1 MVVLTISI
9 PAYNDGPSIEKVVD
23 EALQAGRH
31 LGVPFEI
38 LVINDGSKDDTQ
50 ERVLKLQERVPELRY
65 RLHPVNLGFGPTI
78 AEVYISPTSEWVWF
92 IPGDG
97 QVPADGVLELWKHK
111 DKADFLLARR
121 AQRQDTGWR
130 WFVSYSYNWSISI
143 VAGRRIRDVNAAGLV
158 RKSTLADVTLRSQSA
173 FVHAELLL
181 EILRSRGRLLEVPVP
196 HRAREFG
203 VGSGNRWRVIL
214 TTARDLW
221 MYSLD
226 RRLGIPWWRRRP
238 SVVTTYPPTT

>member
-9 PAYNDGPSIEKVVD
+9 PAYNDGPTIEKIVG
-23 EALQAGRH
+23 EARSAGLE

-38 LVINDGSKDDTQ
+38 LVINDGSKDDTKEQ
-50 ERVLKLQERVPELRY
+50 VARLQSSVPELRY
-65 RLHPVNLGFGPTI
+65 REHRVNLGFGPTI
-78 AEVYISPTSEWVWF
+78 AEVYMTPTSEWVWF

-97 QVPADGVLELWKHK
+97 QVPADGVFELWKHREGL
-111 DKADFLLARR
+111 DFLLARR
-121 AQRQDTGWR
+121 EKRQDTGWR
-130 WFVSYSYNWSISI
+130 WFVSFVYNWSISV

-158 RKSTLADVTLRSQSA
+158 RHSILRDVTLRSGSA

-181 EILRSRGRLLEVPVP
+181 EILRAGGRIKEVPVP

-214 TTARDLW
+214 TTARDLAC
-221 MYSLD
+221 YFVD
-226 RRLGIPWWRRRP
+226 RRLGIPIWRGKP
-238 SVVTTYPPTT
+238 STISSS